1 MKVFVHWEKHGLES
15 TADAFGVLRRTL
27 FNWKRAFKQGG
38 GKPEALNPKKRTP
51 KNKRRR
57 SWDWRILEEI
67 KRLRDRDEHP
77 NLGAEKL
84 HPLLLDFCNTLKLK
98 CPGSTTIERIIK
110 DLGGLRVCPQKI
122 SHFGKVKKANRQK
135 VLRKPKDFK
144 VLHPGHTIALDTI
157 EKQRNY

>member
-1 MKVFVHWEKHGLES
+1 MKALVHWEKHGLES
-15 TADAFGVLRRTL
+15 TADAFECYEEPCLIGSELL
-27 FNWKRAFKQGG
+27 KQGG

-57 SWDWRILEEI
+57 SWDWRIPEEI
-67 KRLRDRDEHP
+67 KRLRDRDERP

-110 DLGGLRVCPQKI
+110 DLGGLRVCPQKNI
-122 SHFGKVKKANRQK
+122 SLWQS
-135 VLRKPKDFK
+135 
-144 VLHPGHTIALDTI
+144 
-157 EKQRNY
+157 

>member
-1 MKVFVHWEKHGLES
+1 MKIHCKYTGIKGFLTVYDHAVRYRYMITETAKKRMKSTRPLGKHGLES

-57 SWDWRILEEI
+57 SWIGEFWRRLKDLETETSA
-67 KRLRDRDEHP
+67 P

-84 HPLLLDFCNTLKLK
+84 HPLLLDFAILSNLNVPAPPLSK
-98 CPGSTTIERIIK
+98 E
-110 DLGGLRVCPQKI
+110 
-122 SHFGKVKKANRQK
+122 
-135 VLRKPKDFK
+135 
-144 VLHPGHTIALDTI
+144 
-157 EKQRNY
+157 